1 MTLRRVIEVLQS
13 YADEG
18 VVELDSE
25 VFIKF
30 GKCDDGVPVAS
41 ISYDEGNVVL
51 CDLEEF

>member
-1 MTLRRVIEVLQS
+1 MTLRRMIEVLQW

-18 VVELDSE
+18 MAELDNE

>member
-1 MTLRRVIEVLQS
+1 MTLRRVIEVLRW
-13 YADEG
+13 YADYG
-18 VVELDSE
+18 MAELEDE
-25 VFIKF
+25 VLIKF